1 MTRLPFYTMSISI
14 KQNNKNEF
22 DLNKLAIV
30 DFKNKNNYVF
40 EDVTIKSFG
49 ALLLSCL
56 CDSECTKVIFLN
68 DFNLLSSYINASL
81 QKMGIPR
88 VEKTDDLT
96 RKKEKVSSTGEKI
109 KDADGNQLYDPA
121 PRMAYTFYEGAF
133 FKIKLH
139 IDAVK
144 QFNPEKNKDDVIIP
158 GGKYCFII
166 SNLMNIT
173 RKNLHDCMID
183 YKGIKTSTK
192 LDDDSVLDFSNVMSE
207 TLQDD
212 DGNEPLKQAFA
223 MSSVLGALLKI
234 KEMNINSDNL
244 TLATIAIQ
252 DWASMVEPESYRI
265 IEDKNHRQRKL
276 KENLGFGLEKIKLN
290 TKLVEKFRQAYHGG
304 ILWVNDK
311 YENKYTG
318 PGLVLDVNSFFSYIM
333 SEYPMPYGIPKKSMY
348 PDEEWTNDD
357 VYYIGHF
364 DIQNLNLDYIPCI
377 YDATKNIVDGDITRT
392 TDTENLNGWLTN
404 YDIKNI
410 KQNYN
415 TKYKDYEFHCDE
427 LYVFETKENM
437 FTSYINKWFERKK
450 KSKNAEREVNKLFL
464 ETLYGR
470 FGVLVSNSFNYCP
483 ISIFVT
489 SISRYLICADAIT
502 VFDKV
507 IEVDTDGIHMVGDCV
522 PDVVNEDGNAVFY
535 IGDGLGQYKIED
547 TFSDSKYIG
556 KRAYCHRS
564 TKFGTDIFKICRVQ
578 DEIKKQFTW
587 DNFGTG
593 FTSDDY
599 VIIKTDK
606 EGHKYRTKTR
616 YELKM

>member
-1 MTRLPFYTMSISI
+1 MSMSI
-14 KQNNKNEF
+14 KQNDKNVF
-22 DLNKLAIV
+22 DINKLAIV
-30 DFKNKNNYVF
+30 DFKNSDNYEF
-40 EDVTIKSFG
+40 CDCTIESFTT
-49 ALLLSCL
+49 LLLACL
-56 CDSECTKVIFLN
+56 CDSHDTKVIFLN
-68 DFNLLSSYINASL
+68 DFNVLSNYINDSL
-81 QKMGIPR
+81 QKMGIKR
-88 VEKTDDLT
+88 VEKTDELNR
-96 RKKEKVSSTGEKI
+96 RKERLNSAGEKLLDI
-109 KDADGNQLYDPA
+109 DGKQLYDNA
-121 PRMAYTFYEGAF
+121 PKMAYTFYEGAF
-133 FKIKLH
+133 FKIKLD
-139 IDAVK
+139 IDPI
-144 QFNPEKNKDDVIIP
+144 PEYNIE
-158 GGKYCFII
+158 GGKYIFII

-183 YKGIKTSTK
+183 YKGIKTSTT
-192 LDDDSVLDFSNVMSE
+192 LDDGSVLDFSNVMSE
-207 TLQDD
+207 TLQND
-212 DGNEPLKQAFA
+212 DGIEPLKQAFA
-223 MSSVLGALLKI
+223 MSSVLDALLKN
-234 KEMNINSDNL
+234 KDMNINSENL

-265 IEDKNHRQRKL
+265 VTDKNGRPRKL
-276 KENLGFGLEKIKLN
+276 KENLGFGLEKIKLD
-290 TKLVEKFRQAYHGG
+290 TELVEKFRKAYHGG
-304 ILWVNDK
+304 VLWVNDK

-333 SEYPMPYGIPKKSMY
+333 SEFPMPYGIPKKSMY
-348 PDEEWTNDD
+348 PDDEWTDTTK
-357 VYYIGHF
+357 YYIGHF
-364 DIQNLNLDYIPCI
+364 DIQNLNLNYIPCI
-377 YDATKNIVDGDITRT
+377 YDISKNLLEGDILSTGE
-392 TDTENLNGWLTN
+392 DGAWLTN
-404 YDIKNI
+404 FDIENI
-410 KQNYN
+410 KQNY
-415 TKYKDYEFHCDE
+415 KDGFTVSCDE
-427 LYVFETKENM
+427 LYVFETKEGM

-507 IEVDTDGIHMVGDCV
+507 IEVDTDGIHIVGDCV
-522 PDVVNEDGNAVFY
+522 PDVVDEDGNAVFD

-578 DEIKKQFTW
+578 DDIKKQFTW
-587 DNFGTG
+587 ENFGTG

-599 VIIKTDK
+599 VIIKTDS